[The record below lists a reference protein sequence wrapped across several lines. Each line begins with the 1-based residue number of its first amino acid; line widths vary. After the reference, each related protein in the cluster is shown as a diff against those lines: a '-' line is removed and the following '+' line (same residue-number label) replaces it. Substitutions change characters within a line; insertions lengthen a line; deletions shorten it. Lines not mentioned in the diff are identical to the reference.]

1 MRICKAVPGRCSI
14 KKVFLKISQN
24 SQKNI
29 CVRASFLITLQVEAF
44 NFIKKETLEQVFSCE
59 FCKISKN
66 TFLTEHLKW
75 LLFEP
80 SFCMVSLF
88 GLIPTSI
95 YLFKVN
101 NGQERYWCCSGF
113 FIVNFE
119 HILKKFWTYFSSN
132 VSIVDF
138 EQENAGLVGK
148 EKPHHYKI

>member
-101 NGQERYWCCSGF
+101 NGQERY
-113 FIVNFE
+113 
-119 HILKKFWTYFSSN
+119 
-132 VSIVDF
+132 
-138 EQENAGLVGK
+138 
-148 EKPHHYKI
+148 